1 MSQPM
6 FRKKR
11 KPDPDENVELEL
23 RKLELNDR
31 LADIHD
37 SRMLVVGGF
46 LLSAYFFVIQEVAQ
60 YCLMMPLSW
69 TATCNNVP
77 FEVEIRSIFLLLMM
91 ILVAAFAAYFCEE
104 WRSKPVEE
112 YRRLLKRQGELKS

>member
-1 MSQPM
+1 M
-6 FRKKR
+6 FRKRR

-37 SRMLVVGGF
+37 IKMLIVGGF
-46 LLSAYFFVIQEVAQ
+46 VLSAYFLVIQEVAR
-60 YCLMMPLSW
+60 YCLMTPLSW
-69 TATCNNVP
+69 TATCNSVP

-91 ILVAAFAAYFCEE
+91 ILVAAFAAYFYEGQ
-104 WRSKPVEE
+104 RSRAVEE
-112 YRRLLKRQGELKS
+112 YRRLLKRQRALRS